1 MSYEYLTRMIFT
13 HHVIFNVNDTV
24 ISVACRYYFSDA
36 FHSIMLHRILSFVH
50 NTLSLVFF
58 LFVWFSSV
66 FIYFGLTMYF
76 QSADDLHF
84 YWSFQRD
91 I

>member
-1 MSYEYLTRMIFT
+1 MSYEYLIIMIFT

-24 ISVACRYYFSDA
+24 ISVAGHYYFSDA

-50 NTLSLVFF
+50 NTLSLVFV
-58 LFVWFSSV
+58 LFSSV

-76 QSADDLHF
+76 QRADDLHF